1 MDVEHKHVIEHEC
14 ANVLMQ
20 CRRYADLKEFE
31 NCAALFAPD
40 VIFKSGDSD
49 PLVGREANIAAM
61 HANIGDVFMRCVINN
76 ILVTVIDAD
85 HATCTSYWQVY
96 RYKQADFL
104 AGKVKTAAPS
114 AFCESDDTFVRLEEG
129 WRIAQRHFRTV
140 L

>member
-1 MDVEHKHVIEHEC
+1 VDVEQKHAIENEC

-96 RYKQADFL
+96 RYKQADFE

>member
-1 MDVEHKHVIEHEC
+1 MDVEQKHVIENEC

-96 RYKQADFL
+96 RYKQADFWL
-104 AGKVKTAAPS
+104 AK
-114 AFCESDDTFVRLEEG
+114 
-129 WRIAQRHFRTV
+129 
-140 L
+140 